1 MHLLVSNSEVIRVNK
16 KKLIPG
22 NIFFLHSASLNSFC
36 HSNYKCIQKLKTIY
50 DVFFSGA
57 VTGMS
62 NLLPK
67 EDKAEVEAKKRRKKR
82 EAAQNPDHGLT
93 EGNQEEA
100 DSYDL
105 IMKEEDANL
114 HRFFDDLYE
123 YVFIFKKA
131 FRRAVKN
138 YYSIMWI
145 NKESALADAE
155 QFFRK
160 VIIEWEPFDVER
172 YLLKYCKHEKYLLD
186 EDKLK
191 AVRSFLM

>member
-1 MHLLVSNSEVIRVNK
+1 
-16 KKLIPG
+16 
-22 NIFFLHSASLNSFC
+22 
-36 HSNYKCIQKLKTIY
+36 
-50 DVFFSGA
+50 
-57 VTGMS
+57 MS

-67 EDKAEVEAKKRRKKR
+67 EDKAEVAAQKRRKKR
-82 EAAQNPDHGLT
+82 EAAQKPDAGYPT
-93 EGNQEEA
+93 GETNEEEET

-138 YYSIMWI
+138 YFRIMWV

-155 QFFRK
+155 AFFRK

-172 YLLKYCKHEKYLLD
+172 YLLKYCRHEKYLLD
-186 EDKLK
+186 QEKLK
-191 AVRSFLM
+191 AVC

>member
-1 MHLLVSNSEVIRVNK
+1 M
-16 KKLIPG
+16 
-22 NIFFLHSASLNSFC
+22 
-36 HSNYKCIQKLKTIY
+36 T
-50 DVFFSGA
+50 FFSFKGA

-67 EDKAEVEAKKRRKKR
+67 EDKAEAEAQKRRKKR
-82 EAAQNPDHGLT
+82 EAAPNPDHGLT
-93 EGNQEEA
+93 EGNQEET

-123 YVFIFKKA
+123 FVFIFKKA

-138 YYSIMWI
+138 YYDIMWI
-145 NKESALADAE
+145 NKEATLADAE

-160 VIIEWEPFDVER
+160 IIIEWEPFDVER

-191 AVRSFLM
+191 AVCSFFYVISFLLLKKFSF

>member
-1 MHLLVSNSEVIRVNK
+1 
-16 KKLIPG
+16 
-22 NIFFLHSASLNSFC
+22 
-36 HSNYKCIQKLKTIY
+36 
-50 DVFFSGA
+50 
-57 VTGMS
+57 MS

-67 EDKAEVEAKKRRKKR
+67 EDKAEVEAQKRRKKR

-93 EGNQEEA
+93 EGNQEET

-138 YYSIMWI
+138 YYNIMWI
-145 NKESALADAE
+145 NKEATLADAE

-186 EDKLK
+186 KDKLE
-191 AVRSFLM
+191 AVCIFLLIFSKFTF